1 MSLESTYIQTLY
13 LTFIHNKELMGYVLG
28 FVIMTF
34 VSLIKPTRSHL
45 LVTFGFL
52 ILGFGFEYD
61 KHIING
67 LRDQTINALQV
78 GQGVSATRL
87 NYVNIFLTHLLPIIF
102 WLTGW
107 GILLMGLIFNGKKKN
122 YNLISFSNHSMS

>member
-1 MSLESTYIQTLY
+1 MIENLESTYIQTVY
-13 LTFIHNKELMGYVLG
+13 LTFTHNKELMGYVLG
-28 FVIMTF
+28 FIIMTL
-34 VSLIKPTRSHL
+34 VSFIKPTRSHL

-67 LRDQTINALQV
+67 LREQTINALQV
-78 GQGVSATRL
+78 GEGVSTTHL

-107 GILLMGLIFNGKKKN
+107 GVLLCGLIISGKKKIT
-122 YNLISFSNHSMS
+122 L

>member
-1 MSLESTYIQTLY
+1 METMNLESTYIQTIY
-13 LTFIHNKELMGYVLG
+13 ITFTHNKELMGYVLG
-28 FVIMTF
+28 FMIMTL

-52 ILGFGFEYD
+52 ILVFGFEYD

-67 LRDQTINALQV
+67 LREQTINALQV
-78 GQGVSATRL
+78 GQGISATRI
-87 NYVNIFLTHLLPIIF
+87 NFVNIFLTHLLPIIF

-107 GILLMGLIFNGKKKN
+107 GVLLIGLIFGGVKKK
-122 YNLISFSNHSMS
+122 IDTR

>member
-1 MSLESTYIQTLY
+1 MNLESTYIQTIY
-13 LTFIHNKELMGYVLG
+13 ITFTHNKELMGYVLG
-28 FVIMTF
+28 FMIMTL

-52 ILGFGFEYD
+52 ILVFGFEYD

-67 LRDQTINALQV
+67 LREQTINALQV
-78 GQGVSATRL
+78 GQGISATRI
-87 NYVNIFLTHLLPIIF
+87 NFVNIFLTHLLPIIF

-107 GILLMGLIFNGKKKN
+107 GVLLIGLIFGGVKKK
-122 YNLISFSNHSMS
+122 IDTR

>member
-13 LTFIHNKELMGYVLG
+13 LTFTHNKELMGYVLG
-28 FVIMTF
+28 FVIMTI

-107 GILLMGLIFNGKKKN
+107 GILLIGLIFTGKKK
-122 YNLISFSNHSMS
+122 ITK